1 MGPINV
7 LIRTRWQTGGAL
19 ALDSHFLISK
29 NIYYIENFTSKGVR
43 VLQRN
48 ISNNSNTDEKTSN
61 KRAKE
66 PAQLALYQ
74 KVKI

>member
-48 ISNNSNTDEKTSN
+48 NSNTDEKTSN